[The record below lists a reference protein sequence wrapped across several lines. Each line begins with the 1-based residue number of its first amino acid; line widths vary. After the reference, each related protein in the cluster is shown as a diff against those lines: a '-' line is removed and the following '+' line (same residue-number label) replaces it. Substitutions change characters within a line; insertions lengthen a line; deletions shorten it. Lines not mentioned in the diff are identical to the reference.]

1 MTALAKRKSRLTFET
16 SDSVR
21 YRGKLREVV
30 IEASEYTAAVRL
42 KGTRQRF
49 EISWA
54 GIYDRAAKI
63 AVEKARAERQA
74 QRKAKAAA

>member
-1 MTALAKRKSRLTFET
+1 MTSIAKRKSRLTFET
-16 SDSVR
+16 SDVIR

-30 IEASEYTAAVRL
+30 IEASEYTASVRL

-54 GIYDRAAKI
+54 GVYNHAVKV
-63 AVEKARAERQA
+63 AVERQRAERKA
-74 QRKAKAAA
+74 QRRAK

>member
-16 SDSVR
+16 SDCIR

-30 IEASEYTAAVRL
+30 IEATEYTASVRL
-42 KGTRQRF
+42 KGTRGRF

-54 GIYDRAAKI
+54 GVYNLAVKV
-63 AVEKARAERQA
+63 AVEKARAER
-74 QRKAKAAA
+74 KAKRKP